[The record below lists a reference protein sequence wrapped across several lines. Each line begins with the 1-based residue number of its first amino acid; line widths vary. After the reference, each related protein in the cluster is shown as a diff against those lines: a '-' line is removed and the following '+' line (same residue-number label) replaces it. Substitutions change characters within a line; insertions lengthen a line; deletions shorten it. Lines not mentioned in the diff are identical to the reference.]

1 MRILFTANPLIG
13 HVFPML
19 PLMYA
24 ARNAG
29 HEVMV
34 ATGAE
39 LIPELQGRGFETWTV
54 GPSFGEAVAE
64 LQQSKADS
72 TATPGTELGRDAV
85 FLFARP
91 AVRRALELIPLAAV
105 WGPDIVI
112 SEVTEFGGREA
123 ALATGALPVTHGF
136 GTHMPESEMFAG
148 VILEHL
154 SAELGTPSRRHV
166 FDSGLYL
173 DPCPPSLQAGP
184 LSDMDSRMIRP
195 GTGEIPSGRGLPQ
208 EILELPDRPVVYLT
222 LGTVFNDPDLV
233 RTVLD
238 AIEDL
243 PVSIVVTTGPGAD
256 SALLGPRPANVAVVE
271 FVPQALVLPYASAVV
286 SHTGSGTM
294 LGALAAGVPQVCLP
308 RGADQFA
315 NAERV
320 VSVGAGVRLLPEE
333 VNPEHLRVAVQEVLH
348 NQVYAQAAKAL
359 QVEIGTMPAAA
370 EVLADLVALV
380 EDQPARPYARVGRSL
395 MTARRSATIARR

>member
-13 HVFPML
+13 HVFPLL

-39 LIPELQGRGFETWTV
+39 LIPELQGRGFDTWTV
-54 GPSFGEAVAE
+54 GPSFGEAAAE
-64 LQQSKADS
+64 LQQSTADP
-72 TATPGTELGRDAV
+72 TAAPGMGLARDAI

-91 AVRRALELIPLAAV
+91 AVRRALELIPRAAV

-112 SEVTEFGGREA
+112 SEVAEFAGREA

-136 GTHMPESEMFAG
+136 GTHIPESQEFAG
-148 VILEHL
+148 AILDHL
-154 SAELGTPSRRHV
+154 SAELGTPSRRHAFGTGV
-166 FDSGLYL
+166 YL
-173 DPCPPSLQAGP
+173 DPCPPSLQAGW
-184 LSDMDSRMIRP
+184 LSGMDTWLIRP
-195 GTGEIPSGRGLPQ
+195 GTGEIPAGRELPQ
-208 EILELPDRPVVYLT
+208 AILELPDRPVVYLT
-222 LGTVFNDPDLV
+222 LGTVFNDPDLA

-256 SALLGPRPANVAVVE
+256 PSLLGPRPSNVAVVQ

-320 VSVGAGVRLLPEE
+320 LSVGAGVRLLPEE
-333 VNPEHLRVAVQEVLH
+333 LSAEGLRAAVQAVLH
-348 NQVYAQAAKAL
+348 DQTYAQAAKAL
-359 QVEIGTMPAAA
+359 QVEIGTMPPAA

-380 EDQPARPYARVGRSL
+380 DDQPL
-395 MTARRSATIARR
+395 TA

>member
-1 MRILFTANPLIG
+1 MTTEVHESISRRNGCMRILFTANPLIG
-13 HVFPML
+13 HVFPLL

-39 LIPELQGRGFETWTV
+39 LIPELQSRGFSTWTV
-54 GPSFGEAVAE
+54 GPSFGDAAAE
-64 LQQSKADS
+64 LQRSGTDR
-72 TATPGTELGRDAV
+72 TAAPGTELARDAV

-91 AVRRALELIPLAAV
+91 SVRRALELIPRAAA
-105 WGPDIVI
+105 WGPDIVV
-112 SEVTEFGGREA
+112 SEITEFAGREA

-136 GTHMPESEMFAG
+136 GTHVPESEKFARI
-148 VILEHL
+148 ILDHL
-154 SAELGTPSRRHV
+154 SSGLGTPSRQHM
-166 FDSGLYL
+166 FDTGLYL
-173 DPCPPSLQAGP
+173 DPCPPSLQAGG
-184 LSDMDSRMIRP
+184 LSRMDTRLIRP
-195 GTGEIPSGRGLPQ
+195 GTGEIPVGQELPRP
-208 EILELPDRPVVYLT
+208 ILELPDRPVVYLT
-222 LGTVFNDPDLV
+222 LGTVFNDPSLA
-233 RTVLD
+233 RTMLD

-256 SALLGPRPANVAVVE
+256 PALLGPRPSNVAVVE

-286 SHTGSGTM
+286 SHAGSGTM

-320 VSVGAGVRLLPEE
+320 MFAGAGVRLLPDE
-333 VNPEHLRVAVQEVLH
+333 VSPERLRTAVRAVLYDH
-348 NQVYAQAAKAL
+348 TYAQAARAL
-359 QVEIGTMPAAA
+359 QVEIGSMPTAG
-370 EVLADLVALV
+370 EVLGDLVTLV
-380 EDQPARPYARVGRSL
+380 GGRSL
-395 MTARRSATIARR
+395 TA